1 MGVTPPPRRA
11 EARGC
16 AAFLLLALLIIGTAA
31 TLGIAVRV
39 FQWITGN

>member
-1 MGVTPPPRRA
+1 MGVNNPPRSMN
-11 EARGC
+11 GC
-16 AAFLLLALLIIGTAA
+16 AALLLLALLIIGTAA

>member
-1 MGVTPPPRRA
+1 MN
-11 EARGC
+11 GC
-16 AAFLLLALLIIGTAA
+16 AAFILLALLIIGTAA